1 MKMSVYTHDIL
12 KLSKE
17 EFVKQVIGV
26 TLPRPMNYQK
36 IIQINK
42 GSIPLVTEEIPD
54 LELGPNR
61 CSIAGT

>member
-1 MKMSVYTHDIL
+1 LQI
-12 KLSKE
+12 SKE
-17 EFVKQVIGV
+17 EFVKKVVGMIP
-26 TLPRPMNYQK
+26 PRPMNYQK

-42 GSIPLVTEEIPD
+42 GSLSFTANDIPD